1 MSYGFRIKHTS
12 HMNQF
17 YNTLCL
23 KLDGSCIHSIEKRS
37 KNIVHTILCSL
48 QTGTEQ
54 TFHWNKIKAY
64 LWVNKRYACKMKPS
78 SIASHLICS
87 LKCWINILTPALK
100 FLVFCLGCKSSF
112 SSNNLA
118 PPTRSECLHNFF
130 YLEPF
135 LKKHGKHITSHY
147 IQPNRIISTEQKQ
160 CLVSQELKI
169 CASPLAL

>member
-1 MSYGFRIKHTS
+1 MWTTLWNSLLSLTHMSYGFRIKHTS

-64 LWVNKRYACKMKPS
+64 LWVNKRYAYCKIKPS
-78 SIASHLICS
+78 SIAPHLICS

-100 FLVFCLGCKSSF
+100 FLVFCFGCKSSF

-118 PPTRSECLHNFF
+118 PPTRSECQHNFF
-130 YLEPF
+130 YLQRARWTFPQE
-135 LKKHGKHITSHY
+135 TWQTHY
-147 IQPNRIISTEQKQ
+147 I
-160 CLVSQELKI
+160 
-169 CASPLAL
+169 ALYSA